1 MYYRGAS
8 RVAQRVKHLPAM
20 QVDLGAHLGGWEFGR
35 AWTCLEGNIMR
46 NLRQFHGKFGDTIV
60 IL

>member
-1 MYYRGAS
+1 MIKTLQGNVSPWR
-8 RVAQRVKHLPAM
+8 RKKPLT
-20 QVDLGAHLGGWEFGR
+20 AHLGGWEFGR